1 MHDESTP
8 TPIDATPVVAGT
20 VLAPR
25 RLVDVAGTPIRIPDA
40 ERIVHLQFRRFAGC
54 PICNLHMRA
63 IGLRHDEIAA
73 AGVREV
79 VIFHSDAASLREY
92 VVDVPFPL
100 VADPE
105 KRLYGEF
112 GVETSVRAVL
122 SPRAWAAGM
131 RSAVLAGK
139 RPWAGDRSTGLLS
152 LPADFLIAPDGSV
165 LAARHGRNAYDQW
178 SVDELLAT
186 VGELMPLRA
195 A

>member
-1 MHDESTP
+1 MHDQHAPMS
-8 TPIDATPVVAGT
+8 IDVGS

-25 RLVDVAGTPIRIPDA
+25 QLVDVAGTSTPVPDP

-54 PICNLHMRA
+54 PICNLHLRA
-63 IGLRHDEIAA
+63 IALRHDEIAA

-79 VIFHSDAASLREY
+79 VIFHSDAPSLREY

-100 VADPE
+100 VADPK
-105 KRLYGEF
+105 KRLYAEF

-131 RSAVLAGK
+131 RSAVVAGK

-152 LPADFLIAPDGSV
+152 LPADFLIAPDGAV

-186 VGELMPLRA
+186 VGELAPPRA